1 MYRNLK
7 LFSVVAVLAV
17 GSIVASACSPSAFVG
32 SVAPLFTASTPTG
45 SVATVPASGATQG
58 LVTTSSTTLD
68 AYQQVMEQIYAQVSP
83 SVVTINVNQSA
94 QTLSGGSQPALGS
107 GFVWDTQG
115 HIVTNNHVVDGAQ
128 DIQVT
133 FSDGTTLPATVVGTD
148 PNTDLA
154 VIQVSA
160 PAGLLHPV
168 RMGDSS
174 KVVVGQVA
182 IAIGNPFGEQD
193 TMTVGIISGLGRNL
207 PVQTNSFQG
216 ASYSIPDVIQTDAPI
231 NPGNSG
237 GVLLDENGYVIGV
250 TSAIESNTQSSSGIG
265 FAIPSNIV
273 NEVVPALIRTGQ
285 HQTPYLGISGAT
297 LVSQLAQAMGL
308 NPNTQ
313 GALVEEV
320 VPGGPAAKAGL
331 QGSSQS
337 ITLDGQDVSVGG
349 DVITAIN
356 GTAIHSMD
364 DLVAYVASSTE
375 VGQTVTLS
383 ILRDGKPMQLSLTLG
398 VRPSA

>member
-285 HQTPYLGISGAT
+285 NQTPYLGISGAT